1 MRRTLWSSILFL
13 AFLLPAVELRAEL
26 AKADRKAA
34 KAYLA
39 GTLYFRID
47 APCGTGRHP
56 MGTYMFPL
64 VEVSPDGVNTE
75 GDTGFS
81 AGWYHA
87 QSTYWGVGPNDT
99 VQLDELSFEDDDTIE
114 VEVEGVGRTEG
125 NDTVIKLV
133 NIHSLD
139 DFKKAADRAFAHVPL
154 QDEHSD
160 WSPEVKKSIADRRL
174 MQGMT
179 KRQVFY
185 VTGTPES
192 VKETEENG
200 KKTEV
205 WTMRQNKGM
214 QIGFWAVS
222 TGSPSAGMPKTL
234 RFIDGK
240 LEEFEA
246 SASNGQVDLDD

>member
-1 MRRTLWSSILFL
+1 MRFLKSSFLFL
-13 AFLLPAVELRAEL
+13 VFLFPASELFADL

-34 KAYLA
+34 KAYLS

-56 MGTYMFPL
+56 MGTYKIPL
-64 VEVSPDGVNTE
+64 VEVSPDSVNTE

-99 VQLDELSFEDDDTIE
+99 VQLDEMSFEDDNSIE

-125 NDTVIKLV
+125 NDTVIKFV
-133 NIHSLD
+133 NVNSLD
-139 DFKKAADRAFAHVPL
+139 DFKKAADRAFAKVPL

-160 WSPEVKKSIADRRL
+160 WSPEIKKAIADRRL

-185 VTGTPES
+185 VTGAPES
-192 VKETEENG
+192 TREAEENG
-200 KKTEV
+200 KKTEI

-214 QIGFWAVS
+214 QIGFWTVS
-222 TGSPSAGMPKTL
+222 TGNPSTGMPKTL
-234 RFIDGK
+234 RFVDGA
-240 LEEFEA
+240 LTEFET
-246 SASNGQVDLDD
+246 SGSGGQVDLDD